1 LSKKKQV
8 EEEVNSAIEKALEEE
23 SKKTEEK
30 PKEEKKTEPKKEEVD
45 KDKEIKELTE
55 LLQRVQAE
63 FINYKNRTEMEKKAL
78 VEYANA
84 DLIKKLLPLMD
95 TFEIALKN
103 SQDPEKFRK
112 GMEMLYTQFAELLKQ
127 EGVRK
132 IDTQNK
138 KFDPYLHEVLMKTHS
153 EHEEDTILE
162 EFQKG
167 YMLKDKVLRHSK
179 VKISGGKPEKKE
191 EK

>member
-8 EEEVNSAIEKALEEE
+8 EEEVNSAMEKAL
-23 SKKTEEK
+23 SEEK
-30 PKEEKKTEPKKEEVD
+30 QAKDEKKPEAD
-45 KDKEIKELTE
+45 DKEKEISELTE
-55 LLQRVQAE
+55 LLKRVQAE
-63 FINYKNRTEMEKKAL
+63 FINYKNRTEAEKKAL

-84 DLIKKLLPLMD
+84 DLIKRMLPLMD

-103 SQDPEKFRK
+103 SKEPEMFRK
-112 GMEMLYTQFAELLKQ
+112 GMEMLYAQFAELLKQ

-132 IDTQNK
+132 IETHNK
-138 KFDPYLHEVLMKTHS
+138 KFDPYMHEVLMKVHS
-153 EHEEDTILE
+153 EHEEDTVLDE
-162 EFQKG
+162 LQKG

-179 VKISGGKPEKKE
+179 VKISAGKLEKKE